1 MLSISLVAPMQLP
14 KPSKNIAA
22 LWLVANSEGNPRHRG
37 IFELP
42 RDAEVDVC
50 GAGFNGR
57 TVKLRWRGEFFTA
70 FVQDLES
77 PIMGG
82 FVE

>member
-1 MLSISLVAPMQLP
+1 MLSISLLPMQ
-14 KPSKNIAA
+14 PSKLWKDIAA
-22 LWLVANSEGNPRHRG
+22 IRLLANSEGNPRYGG

-50 GAGFNGR
+50 GAGFNER
-57 TVKLRWRGEFFTA
+57 TVKLRWRGEFFIA

-77 PIMGG
+77 PIMGE